1 MRLLDRLLRE
11 LPFSLGELAVLA
23 RSAPYRYKVYEI
35 PKRQPGQF
43 RTIAQPS
50 AEIKVVQ
57 RWLMENVLKSLPVHR
72 AATAY
77 REGISIADH
86 AKKHSRRK
94 FLLKM
99 DFKDFFPSITF
110 DDVRNHLIRH
120 KRLSEDE
127 ARLVG
132 QFVCWRDK
140 SRQQY
145 CLSIGAPSSPLLSNT
160 LMYEFDR
167 KMTEICKERKVV
179 YSRYADDLAFSTNEQ
194 DVLRGVE
201 SSVKNVCKEL
211 EYPRLRVNP
220 NKTVSVS
227 RAHRKVL
234 VGLVLTP
241 EGEVSLGREKKR
253 LLRAKLHR
261 FDTNALAADEVATL
275 RGELAFAWSVEPNFI
290 AALLVSFGVD
300 VFRKL
305 ELPFELE

>member
-1 MRLLDRLLRE
+1 MRLIDRLLRE
-11 LPFSLGELAVLA
+11 LPFSLGELAVLV

-50 AEIKVVQ
+50 AEIKVIQ
-57 RWLMENVLKSLPVHR
+57 RWLMENILKSLPVHR

-77 REGISIADH
+77 QEGISIADH
-86 AKKHSRRK
+86 AKRHAKRK

-110 DDVRNHLIRH
+110 DDVRKHLIKH
-120 KRLSEDE
+120 KRFTDEE
-127 ARLVG
+127 ARLVSHL
-132 QFVCWRDK
+132 VCWRDK
-140 SRQQY
+140 SQREY

-160 LMYEFDR
+160 LMYEFDK
-167 KMTEICKERKVV
+167 KMMEICKESKVI
-179 YSRYADDLAFSTNEQ
+179 YSRYADDLAFSTNHR
-194 DVLRGVE
+194 DVLRSIE

-211 EYPRLRVNP
+211 DYPRLKVNP
-220 NKTVSVS
+220 KKTVSVS

-241 EGEVSLGREKKR
+241 EGTISLGREKKR

-261 FDTNALAADEVATL
+261 FSTGALVEDEVSSL
-275 RGELAFAWSVEPNFI
+275 RGELAFAWSVEPSFI
-290 AALLVSFGVD
+290 ASLLVSFGVR